1 MVTARSVF
9 RSAFSRIFPGRAS
22 AWRFLTLAVI
32 LSPFAALQPEWRYTL
47 GPARPI
53 ITGTVALDSRDPN
66 RTKLGK
72 LTYLGGVRLMSRDA
86 VFGGFSDL
94 AVIGDR
100 FVLLSDRGGIV
111 DFRMGK
117 DWQPRDVRFVDLPG
131 GPGLGWSTHE
141 RDSESLAH
149 DPATGKFWV
158 GFEVV
163 NEIWRYGPDLR
174 TSERH
179 VAPPAMA
186 KWSET
191 GGPESM
197 VRLADGSFV
206 VLSELSAGKNPRLRD
221 GILFSGDPTEAP
233 RHGFR
238 FSYRP
243 PRGYAP
249 TALAEL
255 PDGDLL
261 VLLRRFRMPFRF
273 DSRIERIARAAIRP
287 GATVSGSEVAAL
299 AAPLIHDN
307 FEGIAVT
314 RENGATIV
322 WIVSDDNQLM
332 LQRSLLLKFRLDPE
346 R

>member
-1 MVTARSVF
+1 MVTKRSVSGSAVF
-9 RSAFSRIFPGRAS
+9 RWIPGRAS
-22 AWRFLTLAVI
+22 AWRFFLLALI

-47 GPARPI
+47 GPARAI
-53 ITGTVALDSRDPN
+53 VTQKVALDPGNPGRK
-66 RTKLGK
+66 KLGS
-72 LTYLGGVRLMSRDA
+72 LTYLGGVRLMSRDS

-94 AVIGDR
+94 AVVGDR
-100 FVLLSDRGGIV
+100 FILLSDRGGIV
-111 DFRMGK
+111 DFRMGR
-117 DWQPRDVRFVDLPG
+117 DWQPRDVRFADLG
-131 GPGLGWSTHE
+131 DGPGQGWNTLQ

-163 NEIWRYGPDLR
+163 NQIWRYTPDLR
-174 TSERH
+174 VAEQH

-186 KWSET
+186 KWIET

-197 VRLADGSFV
+197 ARLANGAFV
-206 VLSELSAGKNPRLRD
+206 VLSEWSAGDNPRLRD
-221 GILFSGDPTEAP
+221 GIWFAGDPVEAP

-249 TALAEL
+249 TSLAEL

-261 VLLRRFRMPFRF
+261 VLLRRFRLPVRF
-273 DSRIERIARAAIRP
+273 DSRIERIPRESIRAGAI
-287 GATVSGSEVAAL
+287 VSGSEVATL

-322 WIVSDDNQLM
+322 WIVSDDNQMM
-332 LQRSLLLKFRLDPE
+332 LQRSLLLKFRLDAE